1 MTYQL
6 YLQTAA
12 INDLQEA
19 VDWYETQQD
28 GLGQEFLSI
37 VGEVLGFIEKNPLV
51 CALVYR
57 QKRRATLRRFPYN
70 IIYVVE
76 GDLVRVSAIMHGKKD
91 PSGWKKRS

>member
-19 VDWYETQQD
+19 IDWYETQKA
-28 GLGQEFLSI
+28 GLGQEFLSA
-37 VGEVLGFIEKNPLV
+37 VGEVLGVIEENPLV
-51 CALVYR
+51 FAQVYR
-57 QKRRATLRRFPYN
+57 QKRRAALRRFPYN

-76 GDLVRVSAIMHGKKD
+76 DATIRVSAIMHGKKD
-91 PSGWKKRS
+91 PTGWKKRS